1 MYETT
6 TKIYFRIAEDLLARI
21 GTGDFFSGV
30 VMAFDEDEGV
40 ECRLTC
46 TVVVH
51 RAERVNGRW
60 GIRPIERVLPVWWEM
75 RSYRDGVEIDNDFS
89 FGELDLTGGDDVWC
103 YEE

>member
-6 TKIYFRIAEDLLARI
+6 TEIYFKIAEDLLARI
-21 GTGDFFSGV
+21 GSGDFFAGTV
-30 VMAFDEDEGV
+30 TAYDEDEGV
-40 ECRLTC
+40 EWRLTC

-51 RAERVNGRW
+51 HAERVNRRW

-75 RSYRDGVEIDNDFS
+75 RSYCDGVEVDNDFS
-89 FGELDLTGGDDVWC
+89 FGELDLVGDDVWY

>member
-6 TKIYFRIAEDLLARI
+6 TEIYFKIAEDLLARI
-21 GTGDFFSGV
+21 GSGDFFAGTV
-30 VMAFDEDEGV
+30 TVYDEDEGV
-40 ECRLTC
+40 EWRLTC

-51 RAERVNGRW
+51 RAERVNRRW

-75 RSYRDGVEIDNDFS
+75 RSYRDGVEADNDFS
-89 FGELDLTGGDDVWC
+89 FGELDLVGDDVWY